1 MQCARCHKPFQPS
14 HSNDSR
20 PPTYDSPVV
29 PDTVLEVR
37 RQIRESLGL
46 SVQEEEVTIPME
58 AHLCEYPIW
67 AYSKQ
72 STAVT
77 SLHIGYE
84 DGSFVE
90 IDAPKG
96 FPSITS
102 PGYLDVLYVLRSAG
116 ALVQFDGN
124 VFAF

>member
-1 MQCARCHKPFQPS
+1 DVLTVSQPS
-14 HSNDSR
+14 SR
-20 PPTYDSPVV
+20 NNRPSSQNDSPVV
-29 PDTVLEVR
+29 PETALEVR

-46 SVQEEEVTIPME
+46 SVPGETRPSIPME

-67 AYSKQ
+67 VCSKQ

-96 FPSITS
+96 FPSVSS
-102 PGYLDVLYVLRSAG
+102 PGYLNRVLTPFTHLKTP
-116 ALVQFDGN
+116 
-124 VFAF
+124 